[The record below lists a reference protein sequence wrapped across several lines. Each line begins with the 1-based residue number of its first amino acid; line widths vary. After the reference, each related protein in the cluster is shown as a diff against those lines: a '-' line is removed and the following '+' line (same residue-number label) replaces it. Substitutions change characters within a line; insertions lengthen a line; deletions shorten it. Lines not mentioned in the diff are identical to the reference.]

1 MIVKRTGRILAAVT
15 LVASALLLVACG
27 PGELPDVTITIVDHT
42 DALSDQSGDALFTI
56 TVREASESLAFGD
69 LLVIAKYQ
77 TDITEELVI
86 EHVDKDEDAQLEA
99 GDEISCAEGGAD
111 VFNTSHVNAEVL
123 IFLDRFNTGLAAAEE
138 QSTTVASGIWTPD
151 N

>member
-1 MIVKRTGRILAAVT
+1 MITKRPGRTHAAAT
-15 LVASALLLVACG
+15 MVATALLLAACG
-27 PGELPDVTITIVDHT
+27 PGELPDVTITIVDHE

-77 TDITEELVI
+77 TVITEELVI
-86 EHVDKDEDAQLEA
+86 EHLDKDADAQLEA
-99 GDEISCAEGGAD
+99 GDEIACTEGGAD
-111 VFNTSHVNAEVL
+111 VFNVEHVNAEVL